1 MCDCVGTDQQLGCE
15 KKGGITAEK
24 IQKKQNSSRNQPL
37 PGRMV
42 HLRIATA
49 DQAALIPM
57 QNREQAMAVCNP
69 YRDPESVLLFFKG
82 ADCPSR

>member
-24 IQKKQNSSRNQPL
+24 IQKKQNSSGNQPL

-57 QNREQAMAVCNP
+57 QNR
-69 YRDPESVLLFFKG
+69 
-82 ADCPSR
+82 